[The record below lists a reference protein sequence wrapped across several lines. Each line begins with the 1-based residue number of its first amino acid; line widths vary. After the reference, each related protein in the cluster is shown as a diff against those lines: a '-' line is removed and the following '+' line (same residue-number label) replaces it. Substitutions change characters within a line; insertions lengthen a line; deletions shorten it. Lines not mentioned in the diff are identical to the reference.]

1 MINTKGRRSIA
12 LRIEVDEEHSQPAQG
27 ECRRQIHTGRRLAD
41 AALLVGDDEDP
52 SVRRRR

>member
-1 MINTKGRRSIA
+1 MINTKGRRGIA
-12 LRIEVDEEHSQPAQG
+12 LRIEVDEEHSQSAQG